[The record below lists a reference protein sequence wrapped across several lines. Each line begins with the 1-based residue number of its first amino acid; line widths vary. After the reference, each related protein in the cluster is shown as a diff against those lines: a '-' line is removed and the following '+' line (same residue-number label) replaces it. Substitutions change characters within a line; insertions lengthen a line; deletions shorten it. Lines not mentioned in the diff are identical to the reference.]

1 MKTLLDEMYPGA
13 LAEALAEAGIDAV
26 TVGSM
31 GLQGRPDFDVFAAAI
46 SAGRA
51 VLTENVGDFAHIA
64 ADHSTS
70 GQTHPGIL
78 IALSSRFSRRP
89 GGRKAL
95 IAAILSVANADVE
108 NNVVYLRH
116 PDQR

>member
-1 MKTLLDEMYPGA
+1 MYPGA
-13 LAEALAEAGIDAV
+13 LAEALADAGIDAV

-51 VLTENVGDFAHIA
+51 VLTENVGDFARMA

-70 GQTHPGIL
+70 GQRHPGIL

-89 GGRKAL
+89 DGRKAL
-95 IAAILSVANADVE
+95 VATVLALANEKVE
-108 NNVVYLRH
+108 DGVIYL
-116 PDQR
+116 QRQDLI